1 MRRQTMWRSVTVLM
15 VMALVLLPVNLI
27 NAQDD
32 SRRLSVGQAVT
43 GTLDSENFAE
53 TYIFDASAGDS
64 ATLTATTSSDTL
76 SLALLLSDP
85 DGAVIAS
92 DGDLETASVAT
103 LAGVALEID
112 GTYVVTVL
120 RGTGADGD
128 GEGEYTLALTGTITA
143 PAASAN
149 GGGTTSNVASGRNVY
164 VQLDDGTID
173 IELVWDAG
181 VDLDLEVRDPVGGA
195 LYWENPEVVSG
206 GEHGGNVNQ
215 ECEDVVTEEPTE
227 SVTWT
232 SQEVPVG
239 SYEILIYHINA
250 CGTSGPQQ
258 FTVNAAIN
266 GEDAQ
271 SFNGII
277 NPGQVYLGRVTL
289 DLDKDWTLFNGGVNA
304 GVVPSVPADVGEISL
319 GSTVSGTIT
328 NEDVADAYTFE
339 GNTGESIEVDLNAT
353 SGSLDT
359 LVVLLDANGNRVA
372 DNDDGPDGTTDSQ
385 LTTILPN
392 TGSYTLVATRYGQ
405 TIGGTEGNYSMSVN
419 RPTVVPVD
427 DTGATNADDQAGAS
441 DDQTDSTAIL
451 PNGSIEV
458 TLRWAN
464 SADLQLLVR
473 DPNGLS
479 VFDDTPTISS
489 GGILDEVGN
498 QNCTLATG
506 NPVSYIYW
514 PEGRTLNPGTYE
526 VEVWYQNECVAG
538 TPPPTF
544 TLTIEAGGN
553 TVFTTNQ
560 TPTLGSRYMVS
571 FTVEDGA
578 VEELAD
584 ADGGFFNMNDS
595 RIIDVASNVATAQ
608 PIELDEQVQGT
619 ITSDNRFNLYSF
631 EGRAGD
637 RISISMTGTTGNLDS
652 AVYLIGPAPSYIQ
665 LTFNDDAQT
674 DPDQTRDIDSRISS
688 YTLQDD
694 GEYYIIATHYGLLY
708 GGTEGNYILEV
719 TLLP

>member
-27 NAQDD
+27 HAQDD

-76 SLALLLSDP
+76 SLALILSDP
-85 DGAVIAS
+85 DGVVIAS
-92 DGDLETASVAT
+92 DGDLETATVAT
-103 LAGVALEID
+103 LAGVALETD

-128 GEGEYTLALTGTITA
+128 DEGEYTLALTGTITA
-143 PAASAN
+143 PAASAD
-149 GGGTTSNVASGRNVY
+149 GGTPSDVASGRNVY

-173 IELVWDAG
+173 VELVWDAG

-195 LYWENPEVVSG
+195 LFWENPEVVSG

-215 ECEDVVTEEPTE
+215 NCEDVVTEEPTE
-227 SVTWT
+227 TITWT

-239 SYEILIYHINA
+239 SYELLIYHINA

-304 GVVPSVPADVGEISL
+304 GVVPSVPADVGDISL

-328 NEDVADAYTFE
+328 NEDMADAYAFE
-339 GNTGESIEVDLNAT
+339 GNTGESIEVNLDAT

-359 LVVLLDANGNRVA
+359 LVILLDASGNRVA
-372 DNDDGPDGTTDSQ
+372 DNDDGTDGTTNSQ

-419 RPTVVPVD
+419 RPVSVPADNTGDGGTV
-427 DTGATNADDQAGAS
+427 
-441 DDQTDSTAIL
+441 DDQTDSTAVL
-451 PNGSIEV
+451 PSGSIEV
-458 TLRWAN
+458 ALRWAN

-473 DPNGLS
+473 DPNGDS
-479 VFDDTPTISS
+479 VFDDEVTIPS
-489 GGILDEVGN
+489 GGILNEVGN
-498 QNCTLATG
+498 QNCVLATG

-526 VEVWYQNECVAG
+526 VEVWYQSECVAG

-544 TLTIEAGGN
+544 TLTIEVSGN

-560 TPTLGSRYMVS
+560 TPTLNTRYMVS
-571 FTVEDGA
+571 FTVNQDGT
-578 VEELAD
+578 VDELTD
-584 ADGGFFNMNDS
+584 TDGGSFSMNDS
-595 RIIDVASNVATAQ
+595 RIIDVASNVATAR
-608 PIELDEQVQGT
+608 PIDLDEQVQGT

-665 LTFNDDAQT
+665 LTFNDDAQA
-674 DPDQTRDIDSRISS
+674 DPDQQRDIDSRISS